1 MILRYMIGN
10 MHLLSLLQTAPK
22 KQCRYIQDLDFWSTI
37 YCEHRCSLKRLSIS
51 IQRSNF
57 QPTAKEWLL
66 SLVRRY
72 APHTS
77 TGRWWCS
84 VIGGFSPQVPGWLP
98 DLTDTVLHAGG
109 VLLQL
114 YHRPG
119 HPDTCSLH
127 RGRLYPT
134 LQYDASS
141 NPPLAT

>member
-1 MILRYMIGN
+1 MLIKETINQHTTVKLSNYSKRVVAKSDIFIIICWSISIIIPCTLV
-10 MHLLSLLQTAPK
+10 LLSL
-22 KQCRYIQDLDFWSTI
+22 I
-37 YCEHRCSLKRLSIS
+37 
-51 IQRSNF
+51 
-57 QPTAKEWLL
+57 
-66 SLVRRY
+66 RRY

-98 DLTDTVLHAGG
+98 DLTDTVLHTGG

-119 HPDTCSLH
+119 HPDTCSIH
-127 RGRLYPT
+127 RGGLYPT
-134 LQYDASS
+134 LQNDARS